1 LPEAPTLIKNTPELA
16 KWSGLVPLSQITSQA
31 MVPSSS
37 NQKSSPGTLLGVAA
51 LASGVLLMLVGV
63 WFYLNDSRTETEGG
77 ALKRSLPASPDG
89 GRVDERSGEG
99 NFRTL
104 IPSAE
109 APITLLLQNQPE
121 GVGYILE
128 CPAQVHFE
136 SNEPPE
142 GRHLAFAGILKLG
155 TSTPLAV
162 PDKRGTYA
170 VSVSIDAG
178 NTHRAQTLNG
188 QIDWNGHDAVQLA
201 MTLEAAPSAGGM
213 VVDRNQ
219 EPVGGGKVRFEHLN
233 TACAIGADGRFSI
246 GPVNPE
252 YQPIRAELLSPEVA
266 YENEGYRFLAV
277 SALAWN
283 QAGAW
288 SPMVISVASEG
299 TLNIIENAPR
309 GPFKSLLI
317 RPNESLIPGRTA
329 QEAQTGAA
337 LWEEAFARRTVKP
350 IEVQR
355 DGDGGWPLVLVPAEM
370 DLAIELVGAQG
381 SPLERV
387 DASGQLAS
395 KQGAA
400 GVPIRVLPGGE
411 KTVLLKAP
419 GWADILVTRPDG
431 SIVPQATV
439 SVEFSHAPNRLVTT
453 DQGGR
458 HRLWL
463 QGYPKARGEL
473 RLYAYADYP
482 LGRAPGAFAVMNK
495 FSSRSRAHVVDTGL
509 SEQEIVLVV
518 SPAPE
523 ITGTV
528 LWTNCEFEGQRRVTA
543 VAETASSR
551 SARTF
556 SSLPVAWLKPDGHFA
571 LRTEP
576 DGIYTVRIWDTP
588 SRGGGLLWE
597 RYGILA
603 GTQLG
608 QIGLAARELSELT
621 LELGGGPENVE
632 SLQVWAVS
640 GSSLLDAS
648 LVRSSPLALI
658 QQTRLEPLARWDGGY
673 PLDSGGM
680 AMSLRL
686 RPDGSGATRNQRPVS
701 LPVGKTWFVIPA
713 RQGFSPDLPLVLG
726 PYDLVAGPQTLAIE
740 PPRGMWVMVHNATD
754 SGVEIVAR
762 ALDTNQ
768 SVLMF
773 TGSTVDDVIAVE
785 PSGESAFA
793 IQCSGPIEL
802 LGTIDNVERSFA
814 TLSPQPGEHRV
825 VWR

>member
-1 LPEAPTLIKNTPELA
+1 MAPSSSHQRSLSRAWLRLAALAGGLLLLLVGLWLFFKKNGTETEDI
-16 KWSGLVPLSQITSQA
+16 GLLSR
-31 MVPSSS
+31 VPSSPEAGQV
-37 NQKSSPGTLLGVAA
+37 NP
-51 LASGVLLMLVGV
+51 
-63 WFYLNDSRTETEGG
+63 
-77 ALKRSLPASPDG
+77 P
-89 GRVDERSGEG
+89 SGEG
-99 NFRTL
+99 DFR
-104 IPSAE
+104 
-109 APITLLLQNQPE
+109 APIQGTEPSIVLLLQNEPA
-121 GVGYILE
+121 GVGYITE
-128 CPAQVHFE
+128 CSAQVYFE
-136 SNEPPE
+136 SGGDPE
-142 GRHLAFAGILKLG
+142 TRQLAFEGVVRLAVP
-155 TSTPLAV
+155 TPLAP
-162 PDKRGTYA
+162 PDRPGELA
-170 VSVSIDAG
+170 VTVAVDAG
-178 NTHRAQTLNG
+178 STHRAQIL
-188 QIDWNGHDAVQLA
+188 QAQMDWNGRDTTEVVL
-201 MTLEAAPSAGGM
+201 TLEAAPSAGGV
-213 VVDRNQ
+213 VVDRNKR
-219 EPVGGGKVRFEHLN
+219 PVGGGTVRFAHVPSD
-233 TACAIGADGRFSI
+233 CAVDTDGHFSI
-246 GPVNPE
+246 GPVNPDHA
-252 YQPIRAELLSPEVA
+252 PIRAKLLAPEVA
-266 YENEGYRFLAV
+266 YENGGYRFLAAT
-277 SALAWN
+277 ALAWD

-299 TLNIIENAPR
+299 TLNIIENVPR

-355 DGDGGWPLVLVPAEM
+355 DGDGGWPPVLVPAEM

-381 SPLERV
+381 SLLERV

-439 SVEFSHAPNRLVTT
+439 SVEFSHAPNRIVTT

-473 RLYAYADYP
+473 RLFAYADYP
-482 LGRAPGAFAVMNK
+482 FGAAPGAFSVMNK

-528 LWTNCEFEGQRRVTA
+528 LWTNCEFEVQRRVTA
-543 VAETASSR
+543 VAETASGR
-551 SARTF
+551 SARYF
-556 SSLPVAWLKPDGHFA
+556 NALPVAWLKPDGHFA

-576 DGIYTVRIWDTP
+576 GGIYTVRIWDTQ

-597 RYGILA
+597 RSGILA

-608 QIGLAARELSELT
+608 QIELASRDLSELT
-621 LELGGGPENVE
+621 LELADGPENAE

-648 LVRSSPLALI
+648 SVRSSPLALI

-686 RPDGSGATRNQRPVS
+686 RPAGSGAMRNQRPVS
-701 LPVGKTWFVIPA
+701 LPAGETWFVIPA

-762 ALDTNQ
+762 ALGTNQ

-785 PSGESAFA
+785 PSGESTFA
-793 IQCSGPIEL
+793 IQCGAPIEL
-802 LGTIDNVERSFA
+802 LGITDGIERPFA
-814 TLSPQPGEHRV
+814 TLAPQPGEHRV
-825 VWR
+825 IWK